1 MTDLVERS
9 AAALAADIASGA
21 LSAEELMRASLDRI
35 AQTNGVVNAIVAL
48 RDEEALMHDARASDA
63 STATGPLK
71 GLPVAI
77 KDLVNAEGLPTTLGC
92 TIFKNN
98 IAAKDDVMVARM
110 KAAGAIVIGKTNT
123 PEFGLGS
130 HTFNPVY
137 GATRNPYAPARSA
150 GGSSG
155 GAAAALAA
163 GMIPIADGS
172 VEQCLRVAAHLRA
185 GAARHAGRCVPA
197 SAGGGRSHGAHA
209 RGRGV
214 IAGCASGPEPA
225 RSARL

>member
-35 AQTNGVVNAIVAL
+35 AQTNGVVNAIVGL

-130 HTFNPVY
+130 RCRSTCRAMCSCISWRWPVPW
-137 GATRNPYAPARSA
+137 GARPRTWRYCW
-150 GGSSG
+150 
-155 GAAAALAA
+155 
-163 GMIPIADGS
+163 M
-172 VEQCLRVAAHLRA
+172 CKRA
-185 GAARHAGRCVPA
+185 
-197 SAGGGRSHGAHA
+197 
-209 RGRGV
+209 
-214 IAGCASGPEPA
+214 
-225 RSARL
+225 